1 MQRCLWNAGLA
12 GLIALSAA
20 APAPAQKVVRTG
32 RNLVEVTVLG
42 QGVDKEEALRDALRK
57 AVERGAGTFI
67 YSHSETEDFALVRD
81 TILARSAGF
90 VQSHKIL
97 SQKQTEDGAWELK
110 VAAVVSVQGI
120 EDTWGVV
127 TNLLKQMGRPKV
139 MVHVRERIRSQ
150 PVALSTVQTRI
161 ESVLLKSGFKLVDR
175 KQLKAIDAKDLD
187 AALTAD
193 NMAKVQAVAKRFG
206 AQLFITGTADASPG
220 VIKRIGG
227 VLFHTYEAECNVR
240 CYRSDTAEMLSA
252 VPGSPTRGVQR
263 VWRSAAKQAL
273 DLQAKRVAPRVRLDV
288 LRFWQAALAGRGEV
302 KLVVEGV
309 SFTQYMEI
317 KRALKTIK
325 QVKDVTTKYHDRQA
339 DCSIESSLRAET
351 LAEKIAEALKD
362 LEITDVSQNVIK
374 AKLAK
379 GS

>member
-1 MQRCLWNAGLA
+1 MQRCLWNVGLA

-20 APAPAQKVVRTG
+20 APAPAQKVVRKG
-32 RNLVEVTVLG
+32 KNLVEVTVLG
-42 QGVDKEEALRDALRK
+42 QGVDKDEALRDALRK
-57 AVERGAGTFI
+57 AVERGAGTFL

-97 SQKQTEDGAWELK
+97 SQKQAEDGAWELK

-161 ESVLLKSGFKLVDR
+161 ENVLLKSGFKLVDR

-193 NMAKVQAVAKRFG
+193 NMAKVQAIAKRFG

-227 VLFHTYEAECNVR
+227 VLFYTYEAECNVR
-240 CYRSDTAEMLSA
+240 CYRSDTAEMMSA
-252 VPGSPTRGVQR
+252 IPGSPTRGVQR

-288 LRFWQAALAGRGEV
+288 LRFWQGALAGRGEV

-309 SFTQYMEI
+309 SFKQYMEI

-325 QVKDVTTKYHDRQA
+325 QVKDVTTKYHNRQA

-351 LAEKIAEALKD
+351 LAEKIAETLEG

-374 AKLAK
+374 AKLAQ